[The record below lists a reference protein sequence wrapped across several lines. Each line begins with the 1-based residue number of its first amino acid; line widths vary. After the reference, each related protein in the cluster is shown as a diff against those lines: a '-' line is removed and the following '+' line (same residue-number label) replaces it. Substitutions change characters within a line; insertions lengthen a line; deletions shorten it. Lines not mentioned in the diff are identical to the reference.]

1 MIQWLGL
8 STITVVGPDLI
19 PGQGTKILQT
29 IWYEQQHQKKK
40 QNESKFIYNML
51 LFFQMNNLSLERL
64 NDLPK
69 HIVDK

>member
-40 QNESKFIYNML
+40 KT
-51 LFFQMNNLSLERL
+51 
-64 NDLPK
+64 K
-69 HIVDK
+69 

>member
-29 IWYEQQHQKKK
+29 SMNGQKKTK
-40 QNESKFIYNML
+40 S
-51 LFFQMNNLSLERL
+51 
-64 NDLPK
+64 
-69 HIVDK
+69 